1 MKRVVVRTAI
11 RAFTAMLSAASGAAA
26 RLRRNKKPFPE
37 DGLHIVLTGTFY
49 SDNWLETHLRPMGE
63 SRLIRLVTMVAAV
76 PVPAMSG
83 VEAVY
88 PHPRLA
94 RMLGQ
99 TAARLVTFMLVAVRR
114 KPDVVGGFHLLI
126 NGLIALLVARASG
139 CRSMYICG
147 GGTREIE
154 GGGYATENQI
164 YRRLGAP
171 SPYVERKLLDAAL
184 AFDYLVTMGESV
196 RQFFLDGGASGQ
208 VVVVPGGFDAEL
220 FSPTVAAPVYDLILV
235 GRTSPV
241 KRIDV
246 LIEVLKKLEDID
258 IRAVVVGDG
267 PSCAELR
274 SLAEE
279 RGVGDRID
287 FVGWQS
293 DVHSWLRKSRI
304 FVLTS
309 QSEGLSQA
317 MVQAMLCGLPVV
329 VTDVGDLKDL
339 VSDGSN
345 GFLVTPGRVDECAGK
360 ISLLCGDDR
369 LRQTLGAQAR
379 SDALRLSMA
388 NVSAQW
394 DRILSG
400 QQ

>member
-11 RAFTAMLSAASGAAA
+11 RAFTAMLSAVSAAAA
-26 RLRRNKKPFPE
+26 RLRRTKKPFPE

-76 PVPAMSG
+76 PVPAMPG

-99 TAARLVTFMLVAVRR
+99 TTARLITFILVATRR
-114 KPDVVGGFHLLI
+114 KPDIVGGFHLLI
-126 NGLIALLVARASG
+126 NGLVALLVARTSG
-139 CRSMYICG
+139 CRSMYVCG

-164 YRRLGAP
+164 FRRLEVP

-196 RQFFLDGGASGQ
+196 REYFLERGASGQ
-208 VVVVPGGFDAEL
+208 VVVVPGGFDADL
-220 FSPTVAAPVYDLILV
+220 FSPAAAPPVYDLILV

-241 KRIDV
+241 KRIDI
-246 LIEVLKKLEDID
+246 LIEALKELEDVD

-267 PSCAELR
+267 PSRVELQ
-274 SLAEE
+274 SLAEDL
-279 RGVGDRID
+279 GVGSRID

-293 DVHSWLRKSRI
+293 DVHSWLRKSKI

-309 QSEGLSQA
+309 ESEGLSQA

-339 VSDGSN
+339 VADGSN
-345 GFLVTPGRVDECAGK
+345 GFLVTPGRVDECAGR
-360 ISLLCGDDR
+360 ISQLCRDGR

-388 NVSAQW
+388 NVSALW
-394 DRILSG
+394 DRVLSG
-400 QQ
+400 QR

>member
-1 MKRVVVRTAI
+1 MTRIVVRTAI
-11 RAFTAMLSAASGAAA
+11 RAFTAMLSAVSGAAA
-26 RLRRNKKPFPE
+26 RLRRNKRPFPE
-37 DGLHIVLTGTFY
+37 GGLHIVLTGTFY

-63 SRLIRLVTMVAAV
+63 SGLIRLVTMVAAA
-76 PVPAMSG
+76 PVPAMPG

-88 PHPRLA
+88 PPPRLA

-99 TAARLVTFMLVAVRR
+99 TTARLITFILFAARR
-114 KPDVVGGFHLLI
+114 KPDIVGGFHLLI
-126 NGLIALLVARASG
+126 NGLVALLVARTSG

-154 GGGYATENQI
+154 GGGYSTENQI
-164 YRRLGAP
+164 FRRLGAP
-171 SPYVERKLLDAAL
+171 SPYVERKLLAAAL

-196 RQFFLDGGASGQ
+196 RAYFLERGASGQ
-208 VVVVPGGFDAEL
+208 VVVVPGGFDADL
-220 FSPTVAAPVYDLILV
+220 FCPAAAPPVYDLILV

-241 KRIDV
+241 KRIDI
-246 LIEVLKKLEDID
+246 LIEALKKLEDMD

-267 PSCAELR
+267 PSCAGLR
-274 SLAEE
+274 SLADD
-279 RGVGDRID
+279 RGVGNRID

-309 QSEGLSQA
+309 ESEGLSQA

-339 VSDGSN
+339 VADGSN

-379 SDALRLSMA
+379 SDALRLSTA
-388 NVSAQW
+388 NVSALW

-400 QQ
+400 QR